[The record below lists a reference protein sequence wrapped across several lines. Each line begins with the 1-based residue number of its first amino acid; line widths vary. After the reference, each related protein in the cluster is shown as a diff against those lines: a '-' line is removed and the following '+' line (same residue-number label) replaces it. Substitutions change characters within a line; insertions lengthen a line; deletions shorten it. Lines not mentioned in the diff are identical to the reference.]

1 MRYNVERPANEPI
14 LEYKPGSAERAS
26 IKVKLDKLLKKEVE
40 IPLIIGGKEYRTGN
54 TVDCRC
60 PHDHQRVI
68 GKYHLADKKHVQM
81 AINAALA
88 ARKEWAA
95 QSWETRVAVFWKMAD
110 LLAGPYKDLINAA
123 TMLDQSK
130 NIFQAEID
138 ATCELIDFWRFN
150 IYYYTKILE
159 DQPLNGPGV
168 WNRLQYRGLEGF
180 VLAVTPFN
188 FTAIGGNLPTLPA
201 IPGGVSLWKPAS
213 NSVYAGHF
221 LMKLFKEAGLP
232 DGVVNYIPGPGR
244 EVGPVVMN
252 DPNLSGI
259 HFTGST
265 EVFQSMWHQI
275 GTNIHQYH
283 NYPRIVGETGGKNFI
298 FAHSTANRKAVTAAI
313 IRGSFEYQ
321 GQKCSAASR
330 AYISKSVWSDIK
342 DDLLHEI
349 STIKM
354 GDVLDFGNFMN
365 AVIDKEAFKTI
376 KEYIEYAKA
385 SSDAEVICGGGCD
398 DSKGYFIE
406 PTIIVAKDP
415 KFKTMVEEIFGPVMT
430 VYVYD
435 DNKFEEILELCD
447 QTSAYALTGTI
458 IAQDR
463 YAIETAQKALVHAA
477 GNFYINDKCTGAVV
491 GQQPFGGSR
500 ASGTNDKAGTRPN
513 LMRWISTR
521 TIKETFVPPIDYR
534 YPFLDEK

>member
-1 MRYNVERPANEPI
+1 MRYTVERPENEPI
-14 LEYKPGSAERAS
+14 IAYEPGSPQRAS
-26 IKVKLDKLLKKEVE
+26 VKRRLDELRNEQIE

-54 TVDCRC
+54 TKTCIC
-60 PHDHQRVI
+60 PHDHGHVLAT
-68 GKYHLADKKHVQM
+68 YHLADKKHVQM
-81 AINAALA
+81 AIDAALA

-95 QSWETRVAVFWKMAD
+95 QSWETRVALFWKMAD
-110 LLAGPYKDLINAA
+110 LLAGPYKDTINAA

-150 IYYYTKILE
+150 IYYYAKILE

-168 WNRLQYRGLEGF
+168 LNRLEYRGLEGF

-188 FTAIGGNLPTLPA
+188 FTSIGGNLPTLPA
-201 IPGGVSLWKPAS
+201 LCGGVSLWKPAS
-213 NSVYAGHF
+213 SSVYAGHY

-232 DGVVNYIPGPGR
+232 DGVVNYIPGPGS
-244 EVGPVVMN
+244 EVGPTVMN
-252 DPNLSGI
+252 DPNLAGI

-265 EVFQSMWHQI
+265 DTFQGMWRQI
-275 GTNIHQYH
+275 GTNIHNYKY
-283 NYPRIVGETGGKNFI
+283 YPRIVGETGGKNFI
-298 FAHSTANRKAVTAAI
+298 FAHSAADRKALIAAI

-330 AYISKSVWSDIK
+330 SYIPKSVWSDIK

-349 STIKM
+349 ATIKM

-365 AVIDKEAFKTI
+365 AVIDKEAYTSI
-376 KEYIEYAKA
+376 KQYIDYAQ
-385 SSDAEVICGGGCD
+385 SSGDADIIAGGGCD
-398 DSKGYFIE
+398 DTKGYFIE
-406 PTIIVAKDP
+406 PTVIVAKDP
-415 KFKTMVEEIFGPVMT
+415 HFKTMKEEIFGPVIT

-435 DNKFEEILELCD
+435 DNKFEETLELCD
-447 QTSAYALTGTI
+447 TTSPYALTGAI
-458 IAQDR
+458 LSQDR
-463 YAIETAQKALVHAA
+463 YAIETAQKALVHSA

-521 TIKETFVPPIDYR
+521 TIKETFVPTHDYR
-534 YPFLDEK
+534 YPFLDAE